1 MRTEDTALI
10 TRRVMFATEQCLL
23 VLTHHPA
30 VWHQAAQFLDQSSKA
45 LTDKGVRIVFSYPIY
60 FQFQQFVLCVM
71 TQQNQ
76 DIIIIKRLLIMKLD
90 KPQILPIIGVLISLS
105 INLETY
111 ESYLSIQIETQLI
124 FYFTYHDYE

>member
-60 FQFQQFVLCVM
+60 FQFQQFVLCLM